1 MTRIAIIQGHPT
13 SGGGHFCH
21 ALADAYAE
29 GAFAGGHQVRLIA
42 VADRDFP
49 LLRSK
54 ADWDGA
60 SPPAVIA
67 EAQRTMA
74 WAEHLVIIYPLWL
87 GGMPAL
93 LKGFLEQFLRP
104 AFMTGG
110 AEAGSSWKTALKG
123 RSSRI
128 VITMGMPAFVYRWY
142 FGAHSL
148 KSLKRS
154 ILSLV
159 GIGPNRHTLIGMIEG
174 LRDGKRAAWIDA
186 MRHLGQR
193 AR

>member
-21 ALADAYAE
+21 ALAEAYAE
-29 GAFAGGHQVRLIA
+29 GAFAGGHQVRSIP
-42 VADRDFP
+42 VADVDFP

-54 ADWDGA
+54 ANWDSG
-60 SPPAVIA
+60 PPPSAIA
-67 EAQRTMA
+67 EAQHTMA

-93 LKGFLEQFLRP
+93 LKGFIEQAFRP

-110 AEAGSSWKTALKG
+110 GGSKASWKTALRG

-128 VITMGMPAFVYRWY
+128 VITMGMPVFAYRWY

-159 GIGPNRHTLIGMIEG
+159 GIVPNRHSVIGMIEG
-174 LRDGKRAAWIDA
+174 MSDAKRTAWLNVMRSLGKK
-186 MRHLGQR
+186 

>member
-1 MTRIAIIQGHPT
+1 
-13 SGGGHFCH
+13 
-21 ALADAYAE
+21 
-29 GAFAGGHQVRLIA
+29 
-42 VADRDFP
+42 
-49 LLRSK
+49 
-54 ADWDGA
+54 
-60 SPPAVIA
+60 
-67 EAQRTMA
+67 
-74 WAEHLVIIYPLWL
+74 
-87 GGMPAL
+87 
-93 LKGFLEQFLRP
+93 
-104 AFMTGG
+104 MTGG
-110 AEAGSSWKTALKG
+110 AKACNRWKTALKG

>member
-13 SGGGHFCH
+13 SGGGHFCY
-21 ALADAYAE
+21 ALAEAYAE
-29 GAFAGGHQVRLIA
+29 GAIAGGHQVRLIT

-54 ADWDGA
+54 AEWDEA
-60 SPPAVIA
+60 PPAVIA
-67 EAQRTMA
+67 EAQRTLA
-74 WAEHLVIIYPLWL
+74 WAEHLVIIHPLWL

-93 LKGFLEQFLRP
+93 LKGFLEQVLRP
-104 AFMTGG
+104 SFLTGG
-110 AEAGSSWKTALKG
+110 AGTGSSWKTALKG
-123 RSSRI
+123 RSSRV

-142 FGAHSL
+142 FGAHGL
-148 KSLKRS
+148 RSLKRS

-159 GIGPNRHTLIGMIEG
+159 GLGPNRHTLIGMIESMS
-174 LRDGKRAAWIDA
+174 DNKRTAWIDA
-186 MRHLGQR
+186 IRRLGKR

>member
-1 MTRIAIIQGHPT
+1 MTRIVIIQGHP
-13 SGGGHFCH
+13 SSDSRHFCH
-21 ALADAYAE
+21 AVADAYAQ
-29 GAFAGGHQVRLIA
+29 GAAEGGHEVRLIS
-42 VADRDFP
+42 VAGLDFP

-54 ADWDGA
+54 GDWEGA
-60 SPPAVIA
+60 PPPPAVA
-67 EAQRTMA
+67 DAQKVLA
-74 WAEHLVIIYPLWL
+74 WAEHFVIIYPLWL

-93 LKGFLEQFLRP
+93 LKGFMEQAFRP

-110 AEAGSSWKTALKG
+110 GGSGASWKTALKG

-128 VITMGMPAFVYRWY
+128 IITMGMPGLAYRWY

-174 LRDGKRAAWIDA
+174 MSDTKRKAWLSAA
-186 MRHLGQR
+186 RHLGVR
-193 AR
+193 GR

>member
-13 SGGGHFCH
+13 TGGGHFCH
-21 ALADAYAE
+21 ALAEAYAE
-29 GAFAGGHQVRLIA
+29 GAFAGGHQVRLIT

-49 LLRSK
+49 LLRAK
-54 ADWDGA
+54 ADWDRA
-60 SPPAVIA
+60 RPPVVIA

-93 LKGFLEQFLRP
+93 LKGFLEQALRP

-110 AEAGSSWKTALKG
+110 ADGSWKTALKG
-123 RSSRI
+123 RPSRI
-128 VITMGMPAFVYRWY
+128 VITMGMPAFVFRWY

-159 GIGPNRHTLIGMIEG
+159 GIGPNRHILVGTVEGMSDAR
-174 LRDGKRAAWIDA
+174 RDAWLGA
-186 MRHLGQR
+186 MRKLGTR